1 MENKLNYYFNFDI
14 YASSPNFYFNNHDK
28 INTWFGTLLT
38 IIYIIVSLTLF
49 IYHLVEIFNH
59 SNLKVHDSIIYGQ
72 EMPNIDLNSS
82 SLYFALVSRIQ
93 TL

>member
-38 IIYIIVSLTLF
+38 IIYMRLLILPL
-49 IYHLVEIFNH
+49 LVTMFCHKN
-59 SNLKVHDSIIYGQ
+59 
-72 EMPNIDLNSS
+72 
-82 SLYFALVSRIQ
+82 
-93 TL
+93 